1 MAAAVGAFLVL
12 GGEGEAVGD
21 ESEATRCR
29 MDSETA
35 EKGGRGIGTPGGEV
49 VGVGESSFGLG

>member
-1 MAAAVGAFLVL
+1 VGAFLVL

-29 MDSETA
+29 ADSETA
-35 EKGGRGIGTPGGEV
+35 ETGGAGERRRAETLTEPAKALLAS
-49 VGVGESSFGLG
+49 GD